1 MGRLSGGPNGTKGTT
16 PRIVREMQSGLA
28 QRLIRDEDGQD
39 LIEYGLL
46 GAIIAIAGAL
56 LIPTIVTNMGIALG
70 NWGQQSYDAWIPPD
84 PAAP

>member
-1 MGRLSGGPNGTKGTT
+1 
-16 PRIVREMQSGLA
+16 MQSGLA